1 MARDKTDKTD
11 LTPATSAMRRKVR
24 GLLDVMD
31 AEVNGQ
37 AWVLDSTDALAGIGL
52 GLGASQEARELALV
66 GLFSRCIADI
76 DKKLADLEPKKGRP
90 KVIITIDVRRAA
102 AVLGAD
108 DLWRDKT
115 GAGAQTQKAAI
126 ELATQIDRILCEA
139 GERETPLFSNMITM
153 KRFQDSVSNG
163 LRELGVEDERFL
175 K

>member
-1 MARDKTDKTD
+1 MARDKTDITD

-24 GLLDVMD
+24 GLLDVAQ
-31 AEVNGQ
+31 AEAEGE
-37 AWVLDSTDALAGIGL
+37 AWVIDDSDPLAWVGL
-52 GLGASQEARELALV
+52 GFGASTEAKQLVELGMLSKRMMA
-66 GLFSRCIADI
+66 IE
-76 DKKLADLEPKKGRP
+76 KQLADLEPKKGRP

-126 ELATQIDRILCEA
+126 ELAAQIDRILCEA
-139 GERETPLFSNMITM
+139 GERETPLFSSMTTM
-153 KRFQDSVSNG
+153 KLFQDSVSNG